1 MDERMNQRASRTM
14 AGKSAPPP
22 GLVLTCLTDDPA
34 LAAMAAAA
42 GVERIGPD
50 LEKIGKA
57 ERQPNLG
64 TRLSWHS
71 INCLPAL
78 ISAVKPAALFVRI
91 NPIHSG
97 SEAEIETV
105 LTQGTSV
112 VMLPYFHSLKEV
124 ERFVALV
131 GGRART
137 VALVETAAAAFLID
151 RIAAIDGL
159 DEIHVGLTDM
169 MISSRV
175 GSRYVIMTSE
185 MMSAIA
191 AAVRS
196 SGKPFH
202 LAGVARIDDATMPMP
217 SDLTLARFA
226 QLGVE
231 GALLTRAFLNGLTTV
246 DLLAGAVQA
255 LRDRYTY
262 WSDCAPPLREEA
274 AAQLRDLVD
283 LRVAAGIPLP

>member
-1 MDERMNQRASRTM
+1 MNQRAAETM
-14 AGKSAPPP
+14 AGKRAPPS

-50 LEKIGKA
+50 LEQIGKA

-71 INCLPAL
+71 TGCLPAL
-78 ISAVKPAALFVRI
+78 AGVVKSAALFARI
-91 NPIHSG
+91 NPIHPG

-105 LTQGTSV
+105 LAHGTSV
-112 VMLPYFHSLKEV
+112 VMLPYFHTLGEV

-151 RIAAIDGL
+151 RIAALDGL

-169 MISSRV
+169 MLSSRV
-175 GSRYVIMTSE
+175 GSRYVIMTSDL
-185 MMSAIA
+185 MPAIA
-191 AAVRS
+191 AAAHAR
-196 SGKPFH
+196 GKPFH
-202 LAGVARIDDATMPMP
+202 LAGVARIDDAAMPMP

-226 QLGVE
+226 ELGVG
-231 GALLTRAFLNGLTTV
+231 GALLTRAFLNSLTTV
-246 DLLAGAVQA
+246 DQLAGAVRA
-255 LRDRYTY
+255 LRERYAY
-262 WSDCAPPLREEA
+262 WSGCAPAERQA
-274 AAQLRDLVD
+274 AVAELKALVD
-283 LRVAAGIPLP
+283 SRVAAGLSVP